1 MSVQLRD
8 YQIDVVERV
17 RARVREGR
25 RRVLLQAACG
35 AGKTSCSSEIVRAGV
50 AKGRRW
56 LFLAHRR
63 RLIHQKAERLAE
75 FGVDCGVIMAGES
88 RNGRAAALVASRD
101 TLISRGVRNAWMELP
116 EADGV
121 IVDEAHACLAAEYQ
135 SLLARYPRAVV
146 IGLTATPARPD
157 GRGLGDY
164 FDALEC
170 AVPTSRLIDD
180 GHLVPVR
187 CFAPERRPGG
197 PRRGLVGDPVAN
209 WRLHADGRRTVLFAA
224 KVAESLAA
232 VAAFEAA
239 GIPAEHID
247 AHTPDDEREAVFA
260 RVRAGTTLVLSN
272 VGVMVEGVD
281 VPELSCC
288 QFLRGAGS
296 YVLWAQACGRVMRP
310 SPGKRD
316 AVVIDHA
323 GACLRHG
330 LPTQDVEWTLDTSDS
345 VDARNRAARK
355 AGERPRPAL
364 CPKCFLLFTSSAT
377 CPACGH
383 RLPRRALPPETRAE
397 LLVEVAAGE
406 TAGERAEREAR
417 DWKRCL
423 AVAAHRG
430 GTLAMASAIWRK
442 EHGRWPDDTLPMPP
456 ARHLLRRPVL
466 EVYPE
471 CVRRPAS

>member
-1 MSVQLRD
+1 
-8 YQIDVVERV
+8 
-17 RARVREGR
+17 
-25 RRVLLQAACG
+25 
-35 AGKTSCSSEIVRAGV
+35 
-50 AKGRRW
+50 
-56 LFLAHRR
+56 
-63 RLIHQKAERLAE
+63 
-75 FGVDCGVIMAGES
+75 
-88 RNGRAAALVASRD
+88 
-101 TLISRGVRNAWMELP
+101 
-116 EADGV
+116 
-121 IVDEAHACLAAEYQ
+121 VDECRHGLNDCYAA
-135 SLLARYPRAVV
+135 LLARYPHAHV
-146 IGLTATPARPD
+146 IGLDATPTRPD

-164 FDALEC
+164 YQAIEC
-170 AVPTSRLIDD
+170 TAPTSRLIAD

-187 CFAPERRPGG
+187 CFAPERRRGG
-197 PRRGLVGDPVAN
+197 PRKGLAGDPVAN
-209 WRLHADGRRTVLFAA
+209 WRLYGEGRPTVLFTT

-232 VAAFEAA
+232 VAAFNAA

-247 AHTPDDEREAVFA
+247 AHTPDDDSDAGRDAVVA
-260 RVRAGTTLVLSN
+260 RLRSGRTKVVSN
-272 VGVMVEGVD
+272 VGIWTEGVD

-288 QFLRGAGS
+288 VLLRAAGS
-296 YVLWAQACGRVMRP
+296 CVLYLQCVGRVMRP
-310 SPGKRD
+310 APGKAD
-316 AVVIDHA
+316 AVLIDHS

-345 VDARNRAARK
+345 VDARNRRARK
-355 AGERPRPAL
+355 DGERPRPAC

-377 CPACGH
+377 CPNCGH

-397 LLVEVAAGE
+397 LLVEVTAGE
-406 TAGERAEREAR
+406 GAAERAEREAR
-417 DWKRCL
+417 DWRRCL